1 MNYFSNLVSLCT
13 PRIYRSATSD
23 ANSLTKVTNDME
35 INYETV
41 SKLAE
46 KASKEDVI
54 LVLTSTIYA
63 LQRRSPIS
71 KAQVLEN
78 LEKGFEE
85 YSGWS
90 ETV

>member
-1 MNYFSNLVSLCT
+1 MNFFSSLVSLCT
-13 PRIYRSATSD
+13 PRIYRSATYN
-23 ANSLTKVTNDME
+23 ANSLTKDTNDIE

-41 SKLAE
+41 SKFAE
-46 KASKEDVI
+46 NASKEDVI
-54 LVLTSTIYA
+54 LVLSSAICA
-63 LQRRSPIS
+63 LQRYSAIP